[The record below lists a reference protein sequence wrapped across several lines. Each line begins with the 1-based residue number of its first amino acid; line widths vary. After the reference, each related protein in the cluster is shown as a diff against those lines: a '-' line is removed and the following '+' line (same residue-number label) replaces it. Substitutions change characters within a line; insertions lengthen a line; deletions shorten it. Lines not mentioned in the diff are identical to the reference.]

1 MAGAAE
7 ADAFDLGRFMA
18 AQQGIFDQALAEVRG
33 GRKRTHWMWF
43 IFPQIDG
50 LGSSSTARFFAIK
63 SIEEA
68 REYLRHPVLGAR
80 LHECAEVVL
89 AVEGRSAHEIFGSPD
104 DLKLRS
110 CMTLFESVDGPD
122 SVFGR
127 VLDKYFEDGR
137 DKRTLQILETL
148 RQLSRGERD
157 DS

>member
-104 DLKLRS
+104 DMKLRS
-110 CMTLFESVDGPD
+110 CATLFARAASEG
-122 SVFGR
+122 SVFSR
-127 VLDKYFEDGR
+127 LLDKFFDGKP
-137 DKRTLQILETL
+137 DVRTLEL
-148 RQLSRGERD
+148 LSEAAGAAGE
-157 DS
+157 